1 MIVPMIA
8 LTLALLVTNP
18 HGDFSMVGPGA
29 NSCGSW
35 PACLATIWM
44 DVSDNQDGCCC
55 GVQPEG
61 GRSPTVG

>member
-1 MIVPMIA
+1 MI
-8 LTLALLVTNP
+8 LRALLQF
-18 HGDFSMVGPGA
+18 GFEFDQ
-29 NSCGSW
+29 
-35 PACLATIWM
+35 CLATIWM